1 MMRME
6 KQDEVPSKLYKYYSP
21 SAITKTLVTNTL
33 RWLPPCE
40 ENDPFEG
47 LASGWDEVVVK
58 RAIENSQ
65 EKEDILSALFKG
77 REIQNRVSHIT
88 TFVSFAKRS
97 DNLLMWSHYG
107 EKFTGACL
115 EFDTYSLKKEI
126 DELKQVDYAK
136 TIGAQRMEVPL
147 LLEGQDDTSPEYQN
161 RVRDFFS
168 FKAKEWEY
176 EEEWRFIVP
185 PMASCI
191 KPKVIDDKV
200 ILVSGIPKGAITK
213 LIFGYNVPVP
223 TRLGWA
229 KQIRENHQ
237 NCKFAEVV
245 PKRTTYE
252 LDVVDLDIDAI
263 ENHSYRQPT

>member
-1 MMRME
+1 ME
-6 KQDEVPSKLYKYYSP
+6 NENVAPLKLYKYYSP
-21 SAITKTLVTNTL
+21 SAVEKTIFDNTI
-33 RWLPPCE
+33 RWTIPCE

-47 LASGWDEVVVK
+47 LASGWDEAVVK

-65 EKEDILSALFKG
+65 AKEDILNSLFKS

-88 TFVSFAKRS
+88 AFVSFAKRN

-107 EKFTGACL
+107 EKHTGACI
-115 EFDTYSLKKEI
+115 EFDTYYLRKEI

-136 TIGAQRMEVPL
+136 TIGAKRKEVPL
-147 LLEGQDDTSPEYQN
+147 PLEGQDDTTPEYQR
-161 RVRDFFS
+161 RVREFLS

-185 PMASCI
+185 PMTSCI
-191 KPKVIDDKV
+191 KPKVVGSKI
-200 ILVSGIPKGAITK
+200 ILVSDIPQGAITK
-213 LIFGYNVPVP
+213 LIFGYNVPVS

-229 KQIRENHQ
+229 KQIRVNHK

-245 PKRTTYE
+245 PKRTIYE
-252 LDVVDLDIDAI
+252 LDVVDLDIDGI
-263 ENHSYRQPT
+263 ENHSYRNPT